1 MRRPHLVLTVLLI
14 CVVAAT
20 FASEPTRVDG
30 PVLGFVFDH
39 SIGGVRPILGMPGA
53 SLFGE
58 PVGLGIDTSRAA
70 ISNVG
75 GYVLGVAGDS
85 GRVMLFR
92 DLASG
97 ASSLAIEDAA
107 PAPDRI
113 ILSASGSAAALLYRD
128 RNAIQVF
135 AGLPSSPQS
144 RGEISLF
151 GLAGPLSAI
160 AISDDGGSV
169 LAGARDDQGRESVI
183 LLGPGADPR
192 VMGSAGRVAAA
203 AFFAGRPDA
212 VFADS
217 AAGTVFWVRDVR
229 GSAEFIPLPGGGEFA
244 KTVGLQVTADGKRVL
259 VAGEGTVTA
268 LDLEGGAPAVSRCDC
283 AISALDRLRGN
294 SVFRVSDLSANPS
307 WLFDA
312 GGPEARFLFVPAGAD
327 ASSRAISAERSLPR
341 PTAPL
346 PKGGAR

>member
-1 MRRPHLVLTVLLI
+1 MRRPHLVVTVLLI
-14 CVVAAT
+14 WVAAAA

-58 PVGLGIDTSRAA
+58 PIGLGIDTSRAA
-70 ISNVG
+70 ISNIG
-75 GYVLGVAGDS
+75 GYALGVAGDS
-85 GRVMLFR
+85 GRVMLVR
-92 DLASG
+92 DLASR
-97 ASSLAIEDAA
+97 ASSVALDDAA

-113 ILSASGSAAALLYRD
+113 VLSANGTAAALLYRD
-128 RNAIQVF
+128 RSAIQVF
-135 AGLPSSPQS
+135 AGLPSSPQP

-151 GLAGPLSAI
+151 GLPGPLSAI

-169 LAGARDDQGRESVI
+169 LAGAREGEGRESVM
-183 LLGPGADPR
+183 LLSPGADPR
-192 VMGSAGRVAAA
+192 VLGSAGRVAAA

-229 GSAEFIPLPGGGEFA
+229 GAAEFVPLPGGGGFA
-244 KTVGLQVTADGKRVL
+244 KAVALQVTADNRKVV
-259 VAGEGTVTA
+259 VAGAGNVTA
-268 LDLEGGAPAVSRCDC
+268 LDLEGGAPAVSKCDC

-294 SVFRVSDLSANPS
+294 SVFRVTELSANPS

-312 GGPEARFLFVPAGAD
+312 SGPEARFLFVPAGAGE
-327 ASSRAISAERSLPR
+327 SSRAISAERLLPR